1 MTAAVDRERDRASE
15 RRSRVV
21 MGAAAVL
28 GVVVLGAG
36 IVLRP
41 VEGPIITPLTPAPL
55 TAQPVTVTEIISG
68 DSLVIRINAPG
79 PQWQEWSTL
88 TVRLAGAEV
97 GASAESCHA
106 EVAREHLAT
115 LLPIGALA
123 WATVGADAPDADGR
137 WPVFLWS
144 KPTQFVNG
152 VLAGN
157 GDLRPIIDEVPHEYA
172 YAIAQG
178 AEVAFRQGMG
188 MWGTCS

>member
-1 MTAAVDRERDRASE
+1 
-15 RRSRVV
+15 

-28 GVVVLGAG
+28 GVVALGAA

-41 VEGPIITPLTPAPL
+41 IEGPIVTPLAPAPL
-55 TAQPVTVTEIISG
+55 TAQPVIVEDILSG
-68 DSLVIRINAPG
+68 DTLVIRIETPG
-79 PQWQEWSTL
+79 PQWQEWTTL
-88 TVRLAGAEV
+88 TVRLAGVEV
-97 GASAESCHA
+97 GASAELCHV

-123 WATVGADAPDADGR
+123 WATVDADTPDADGR

-157 GDLRPIIDEVPHEYA
+157 GDVRPIVEEVPREYA
-172 YAIAQG
+172 SAITQG
-178 AEVAFRQGMG
+178 AELAFRRGMG
-188 MWGTCS
+188 LWGTCS